1 MGDKEGS
8 EDKVASTPGSA
19 NEVAVKVAMVIKNKS
34 FCCCCS
40 CLNSM
45 FIFAF
50 TNFKRLEIQKLVKLA

>member
-19 NEVAVKVAMVIKNKS
+19 NEVAVKVAMVIS
-34 FCCCCS
+34 WCCFC
-40 CLNSM
+40 LFVFNSM
-45 FIFAF
+45 FKFKF